1 MSKTNSWANS
11 YKLQSFL
18 ELFYPNR
25 SACYTHNSP
34 ASFHRFEV
42 AKLGHGYS
50 MHQSGLQ
57 LICNNGTIWRKQN
70 TTMVKVKDNMDRIG
84 GATAEP
90 SPPPPPPP
98 RFNFFLWARWIL
110 GSLLALFLPLWEQK
124 LNQFQKIEGEAEMV
138 VEEVEKIAEVVEKVA
153 SAAEKLSEEVADA
166 VPDNHPKVKDTALFV
181 ERFSKATADDAQL
194 SLNFIH
200 KVDELKG
207 DLNDLE
213 KLVEPFVDKIVHQK
227 SEVK

>member
-1 MSKTNSWANS
+1 MSKTNSWVNS

-18 ELFYPNR
+18 ELFYRNR
-25 SACYTHNSP
+25 SACSTLNSP

-42 AKLGHGYS
+42 AKVGHGYS

-57 LICNNGTIWRKQN
+57 LISNNGTIWRKQN
-70 TTMVKVKDNMDRIG
+70 TTMVKVKDDIEKV
-84 GATAEP
+84 GAVPAGP
-90 SPPPPPPP
+90 SPPP

-110 GSLLALFLPLWEQK
+110 GSLLTLFLPLWKQK

-181 ERFSKATADDAQL
+181 ERFSKATANDAQL
-194 SLNFIH
+194 TLNVIH
-200 KVDELKG
+200 KVLFFHYIFNPTSSVLSCLIFK
-207 DLNDLE
+207 NCIT
-213 KLVEPFVDKIVHQK
+213 LVSICK
-227 SEVK
+227 

>member
-1 MSKTNSWANS
+1 MPKTNS
-11 YKLQSFL
+11 YKLHSFL
-18 ELFYPNR
+18 ELFYRNR
-25 SACYTHNSP
+25 SPCSTLNSP
-34 ASFHRFEV
+34 VSFHRFEV

-57 LICNNGTIWRKQN
+57 LISNNGTIWRKQN
-70 TTMVKVKDNMDRIG
+70 TTMVKLKDDMDKIG
-84 GATAEP
+84 GAPAD
-90 SPPPPPPP
+90 SSPPPPP

-110 GSLLALFLPLWEQK
+110 GSVLTLFLPLWKQK
-124 LNQFQKIEGEAEMV
+124 WNQFQKIEGEAEKV

-181 ERFSKATADDAQL
+181 ESFSKATADDAQL
-194 SLNFIH
+194 TLNFIH

-213 KLVEPFVDKIVHQK
+213 TLVEPFVDKIVHQK
-227 SEVK
+227 SKVK